1 MTVKKKNVK
10 DGGEAEKVSIV
21 LTQKLTMQR
30 VLQKQNV
37 EVGTKKCNFPVGL
50 WPLSVAAAQQWEMWR
65 SDCASGSAAS
75 KQDKLYRSSPFNRVM
90 LLISTFVPGFA
101 TR

>member
-50 WPLSVAAAQQWEMWR
+50 
-65 SDCASGSAAS
+65 
-75 KQDKLYRSSPFNRVM
+75 
-90 LLISTFVPGFA
+90 
-101 TR
+101 